1 MSESALERFAAA
13 ALTGLL
19 ARKEWPDR
27 AELAAEAWRI
37 AEAMVEADAKEPESA
52 AEITGDVEPPVL
64 GKLLEVLDLPMRVIK
79 KLETLR
85 IRRVHDLTNSTI
97 REIKRIGLEDESVR
111 QIKQALHRHGLK
123 LSR

>member
-1 MSESALERFAAA
+1 MSESALDRFAAA

-19 ARKEWPDR
+19 AHKECPDR

-37 AEAMVEADAKEPESA
+37 AEAMVEADAKEPEST
-52 AEITGDVEPPVL
+52 AEINGDVEPPVL